1 MFQTILVPMD
11 LAYRPDRRRALPV
24 AADLAEKY
32 DGRIHVMTVIPDYGM
47 PLVGSYFPAEQ
58 AEQAAAAA
66 RDELRKLALDHIPEA
81 RLAGVTV
88 RRGTVYREILAA
100 AEECGCDSVVMTAH
114 RPEMKDYLLGPNAA
128 RVVRHATIPVL
139 VVR

>member
-1 MFQTILVPMD
+1 MRKHLPALLQACVCLMLASPLFAQLAPGKVMFIAFDMD
-11 LAYRPDRRRALPV
+11 TNKGFAL
-24 AADLAEKY
+24 
-32 DGRIHVMTVIPDYGM
+32 
-47 PLVGSYFPAEQ
+47 
-58 AEQAAAAA
+58 
-66 RDELRKLALDHIPEA
+66 LALDHIPEA

-100 AEECGCDSVVMTAH
+100 ADECGCDSVVMTAH